1 MKNFGI
7 TSIKVIAFIIVSG
20 VLILSCKKDDD
31 DSTPPGKVTELS
43 STPGIGEVSLLWTD
57 PVDEDLSQIEI
68 NVTPGGFLPANI
80 AAGTENVTI
89 TNLTNGTEYT
99 FSLIAVDDAG
109 NKSDTVSVIGTPNTR
124 FRVED
129 PELASANSQ
138 DFSIESGTN
147 KVIVEVTLNRAVD
160 PATVVPGE
168 TIYILY
174 GTSVVSGTV
183 AYSNN
188 DKTITF
194 TTTEAVAE
202 WCNFTPDCLFKFVLV
217 GNDAGQ
223 GVIKDTGDMTID
235 GDDDGT
241 IGGNYEINLILLG

>member
-1 MKNFGI
+1 MKKFRKTSFRVLAFVIVFGL
-7 TSIKVIAFIIVSG
+7 IIF
-20 VLILSCKKDDD
+20 SCKKDDED
-31 DSTPPGKVTELS
+31 TTPPGKVSELS
-43 STPGIGEVSLLWTD
+43 STPGIGEVSLSWTD
-57 PVDEDLSQIEI
+57 PTDDDLSQIEI

-80 AAGTENVTI
+80 TAGTENVTI
-89 TNLTNGTEYT
+89 TNLTNGTEYS
-99 FSLIAVDDAG
+99 FSLIAIDNAG
-109 NKSDTVSVIGTPNTR
+109 NTSDTVTVMGTPNTR

-160 PATVVPGE
+160 PSTVVPGE

-174 GTSVVSGTV
+174 GTNVVSGTV
-183 AYSNN
+183 SYSND

-194 TTTEAVAE
+194 TTSEPVAD

-223 GVIKDTGDMTID
+223 GVVKDTGNMTLD